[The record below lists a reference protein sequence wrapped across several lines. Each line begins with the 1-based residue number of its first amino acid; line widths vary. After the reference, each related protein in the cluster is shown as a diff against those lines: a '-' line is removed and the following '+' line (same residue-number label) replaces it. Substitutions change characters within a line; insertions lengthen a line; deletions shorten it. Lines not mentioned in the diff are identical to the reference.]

1 MGRAARMF
9 DIVKREH
16 GRLEGFGKRPS
27 ATPAAA
33 RCACGLKPVVFGK
46 RSLLGRDPEEDWSF

>member
-1 MGRAARMF
+1 MF

-16 GRLEGFGKRPS
+16 GRLEGLAKAFRHTSCG
-27 ATPAAA
+27 A